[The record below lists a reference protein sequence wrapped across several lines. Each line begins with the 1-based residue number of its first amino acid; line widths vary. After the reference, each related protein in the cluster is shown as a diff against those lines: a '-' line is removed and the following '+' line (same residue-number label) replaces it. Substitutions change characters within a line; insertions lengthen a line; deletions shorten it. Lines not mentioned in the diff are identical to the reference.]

1 MAKYFTY
8 EELIKS
14 ATAEQLNIDN
24 TPPTRVKNNILELIE
39 VLDMIREAWT
49 VECKNKDYGNA
60 AIKVSS
66 GYRCEALNKAVGGS
80 KTSSHMNGT
89 ACDLKPKNGRNKA
102 FLVWLGEWLLKHDIP
117 FDELIN
123 EKPIKGVPSWVHFS
137 IRNSKGERRK
147 RMNTI
152 N

>member
-49 VECKNKDYGNA
+49 VECKNKDYGIA
-60 AIKVSS
+60 AIIVNS
-66 GYRCEALNKAVGGS
+66 GYRCEALNEAVCGS
-80 KTSSHMNGT
+80 KTSSHMIGT
-89 ACDLKPKNGRNKA
+89 AADLEAKNGHNKELLE
-102 FLVWLGEWLLKHDIP
+102 FLELWLIVNEID

-137 IRNSKGERRK
+137 IRSSKGEQRK
-147 RMNTI
+147 KVITLL
-152 N
+152 